1 MIATLNKS
9 FEEREKALRQN
20 LSSMQTSS
28 KQKIQELN
36 HIVENLR
43 AEIVHKTAES
53 DSLKV
58 QCDNL
63 EKERSSLAVSYPS
76 LSLSYCVVIC
86 ADDPLSLSLS
96 LSIDNKQSKFESCRT
111 TLENERLSNQENKK
125 KVKHYVDT
133 MNIENKTLQE
143 TKANLEVN
151 LKDITAEKML
161 LEQKHAQLERILK
174 QTQEQVSPTLPS
186 LSLYYMY

>member
-1 MIATLNKS
+1 MNESQSQVHSLVLSQSSLEAEKNELLVSKEDVLNTLASKDDMIATLNKS

-76 LSLSYCVVIC
+76 L
-86 ADDPLSLSLS
+86 
-96 LSIDNKQSKFESCRT
+96 
-111 TLENERLSNQENKK
+111 
-125 KVKHYVDT
+125 
-133 MNIENKTLQE
+133 
-143 TKANLEVN
+143 
-151 LKDITAEKML
+151 L
-161 LEQKHAQLERILK
+161 LCCYI
-174 QTQEQVSPTLPS
+174 
-186 LSLYYMY
+186 Y

>member
-1 MIATLNKS
+1 MSKEDVLNSLASKDDMIATMNKS

-43 AEIVHKTAES
+43 AEIVQKTAES

-63 EKERSSLAVSYPS
+63 EKERSSLAVSYIY
-76 LSLSYCVVIC
+76 LSLIVVI
-86 ADDPLSLSLS
+86 ASNVSLSLS
-96 LSIDNKQSKFESCRT
+96 L
-111 TLENERLSNQENKK
+111 
-125 KVKHYVDT
+125 Y
-133 MNIENKTLQE
+133 
-143 TKANLEVN
+143 
-151 LKDITAEKML
+151 
-161 LEQKHAQLERILK
+161 
-174 QTQEQVSPTLPS
+174 
-186 LSLYYMY
+186 